1 MRWTLLVLHQ
11 MRLYSSCCCPSST
24 AHQPSSLVQRSPRQ
38 HMWNSHCP
46 FVDGAAEA
54 KTNAVSPTEIWSKDS
69 CHLGPGHLVGLAG
82 RFAVLIWFLHFTVN
96 FGNAVFVWRT
106 LHITV
111 TMHKEKE
118 LASVSPSSWS
128 AAVEFFTGVVRYL
141 CTGAMQLFRLMF
153 HLKECICKM

>member
-46 FVDGAAEA
+46 FVDGAAGA
-54 KTNAVSPTEIWSKDS
+54 NTNAVSPTEIWSKDS
-69 CHLGPGHLVGLAG
+69 CHLGPGHLVGLSG

-111 TMHKEKE
+111 TRHRKGACQCFPFFLECSRRV
-118 LASVSPSSWS
+118 LHWSGQISLYGSYAVIQVDVSS
-128 AAVEFFTGVVRYL
+128 
-141 CTGAMQLFRLMF
+141 
-153 HLKECICKM
+153 